1 VAGATAMAQLQGQ
14 VTAFDGALL
23 GQASHQTTMPTPR
36 PGKRHQTRSADRT
49 GFAAAEPH
57 GAGGYEPLG
66 WPMSRHTLFAYVDGS
81 DLDDIANAMQG
92 RLRAFVEGRR
102 WVANN
107 EVWVVNQR
115 LEYDA
120 SCSKP
125 EDIPS
130 WDLGLNLLLPDPGVE
145 PAGWFADVE
154 AIARFLGTLHEEFG
168 RDFLIGIT
176 DNQTGIGED
185 LYSIDD
191 SSPDVEKLAEII
203 GTSSIR

>member
-1 VAGATAMAQLQGQ
+1 
-14 VTAFDGALL
+14 
-23 GQASHQTTMPTPR
+23 
-36 PGKRHQTRSADRT
+36 
-49 GFAAAEPH
+49 
-57 GAGGYEPLG
+57 
-66 WPMSRHTLFAYVDGS
+66 MSRHTLFAYVDGS

-102 WVANN
+102 WVAD
-107 EVWVVNQR
+107 EAWVVNQR

-154 AIARFLGTLHEEFG
+154 AIARFLGTLHEKFG
-168 RDFLIGIT
+168 RDFVIGIA
-176 DNQTGIGED
+176 DNQTGISED

-203 GTSSIR
+203 GTSSSR

>member
-1 VAGATAMAQLQGQ
+1 
-14 VTAFDGALL
+14 
-23 GQASHQTTMPTPR
+23 
-36 PGKRHQTRSADRT
+36 
-49 GFAAAEPH
+49 
-57 GAGGYEPLG
+57 
-66 WPMSRHTLFAYVDGS
+66 MSRHTLFAYVDGS

>member
-1 VAGATAMAQLQGQ
+1 MLSYKVSDGIRRRPVGSGCTSNEDAHFNVETYYGRENGIRLGLLTAP
-14 VTAFDGALL
+14 
-23 GQASHQTTMPTPR
+23 ASLPPKSH
-36 PGKRHQTRSADRT
+36 GT
-49 GFAAAEPH
+49 G
-57 GAGGYEPLG
+57 GCEPLG
-66 WPMSRHTLFAYVDGS
+66 WPMSRHSLFAYVDGS
-81 DLDDIANAMQG
+81 DLDDIANAMEE
-92 RLRAFVEGRR
+92 RLRGFVEGRR
-102 WVANN
+102 WVAN
-107 EVWVVNQR
+107 EAWVVNQR

-125 EDIPS
+125 EDIPN
-130 WDLGLNLLLPDPGVE
+130 WDLGLNLLLPDLGVE

-168 RDFLIGIT
+168 RDFVIGIT

-191 SSPDVEKLAEII
+191 SSPDAEKLAEII